1 MGAKKI
7 SGTNDLID
15 DLYARVKEL
24 QRQQAHMCK
33 EISRLKPVANIEG
46 LEERIKMLNKKM
58 AILWIKDSVMSEVAY
73 CDREAAQWLWVLR
86 DMPDEFWVERKDWT
100 INKWVEQIRLGLID
114 EIAQKQGGSDE
125 QAA

>member
-1 MGAKKI
+1 MGAKKV

-24 QRQQAHMCK
+24 QRQQAYMSK
-33 EISRLKPVANIEG
+33 EISRLKPVADIEG

-100 INKWVEQIRLGLID
+100 INEWVKHIRLGLID
-114 EIAQKQGGSDE
+114 EIAQKQGGPDE